1 MFTQLK
7 AMIKLSLCLALL
19 LLVGCEEEQPSTRLS
34 KPQIQEISDQL
45 HQLPTRPE
53 LISTSMPETPH
64 APTAQE
70 QAQESERQAY
80 QAGIALRQQLYLETL
95 KETPSEEDKASEESE
110 ALDYSLYESP
120 QNKSTLPLVRDRL
133 LTAEMRI
140 SAILE
145 DAINSQV
152 PGRVI
157 ALVDSNILSPTGK
170 YILIPAYSK
179 VICHYASLS
188 KEGESRLPLVCNRL
202 IRPDG
207 VSIHLTPAQAT
218 DQMGRTGVIGRV
230 DNRVFQKYGGA
241 FLVSVVSAL
250 SQTGVNQNN
259 TVGVQNAASALA
271 NNLGEVTAK
280 LLESSIDIRPVIHIP
295 AGARIQI
302 VPEVDILLREP
313 QDKPIKKKQPG
324 QAS

>member
-1 MFTQLK
+1 MFIPLK
-7 AMIKLSLCLALL
+7 PIKCALCLALL
-19 LLVGCEEEQPSTRLS
+19 LLVGCEEE
-34 KPQIQEISDQL
+34 KPTTPTLMPETQELATQL
-45 HQLPTRPE
+45 HQLPPKPE
-53 LISTSMPETPH
+53 PVLAPAPKVIKK
-64 APTAQE
+64 PTAAE
-70 QAQESERQAY
+70 QAQQAQRQAH
-80 QAGIALRQQLYLETL
+80 QAGLALRQRLYLSTL
-95 KETPSEEDKASEESE
+95 KTTSSPEADESE
-110 ALDYSLYESP
+110 TTKALDYSLYESP
-120 QNKSTLPLVRDRL
+120 QDKSTLPLVRDRL

-188 KEGESRLPLVCNRL
+188 KEGETRLPLVCSRL

-207 VSIHLTPAQAT
+207 VSIHLTPAQAA

-302 VPEVDILLREP
+302 VPEVDILLRHP
-313 QDKPIKKKQPG
+313 QDKPVKKALPG
-324 QAS
+324 KAP

>member
-1 MFTQLK
+1 M
-7 AMIKLSLCLALL
+7 
-19 LLVGCEEEQPSTRLS
+19 GCEEERTTHSPAKTST
-34 KPQIQEISDQL
+34 QEISAQL
-45 HQLPTRPE
+45 HQLPIRLETVQSPE
-53 LISTSMPETPH
+53 PQLFKEPS
-64 APTAQE
+64 AQE
-70 QAQESERQAY
+70 QAQKAENEAH
-80 QAGIALRQQLYLETL
+80 QAGLALRQRLYLENLIEKTS
-95 KETPSEEDKASEESE
+95 SEENTVIEESE

-120 QNKSTLPLVRDRL
+120 KDKSTLPLARDRL
-133 LTAEMRI
+133 LTADMRI

-157 ALVDSNILSPTGK
+157 ALVDSTILSPTGK

-179 VICHYASLS
+179 VICHYTSLS
-188 KEGESRLPLVCNRL
+188 KEGETRLPLVCSRL

-207 VSIHLTPAQAT
+207 VSIHLTPAQAA
-218 DQMGRTGVIGRV
+218 DQMGRTGIIGRV

-302 VPEVDILLREP
+302 VPEVDILLRDP
-313 QDKPIKKKQPG
+313 KDKPIKKDHIGP
-324 QAS
+324 AL